1 MGWLTGMCGG
11 GYAGGRRGALDGIY
25 WWWRRWRRVAPV
37 VVLMAGKEKS
47 RGRVLMW
54 FRVYGGGDVGRVWRA
69 ERLVEGTELVMVVEE
84 LPQGCWRRRI
94 RQGDGGSGVAGRWR
108 CCHWW
113 WCLPRVVASGKE
125 CGRGHGATARIRT
138 RVRVV
143 SCVTR
148 LVSRSETVGHG
159 RIFVFVKKNS
169 GWEGEHGHDAQTL
182 VEKFGL

>member
-84 LPQGCWRRRI
+84 LPQGCWAEE
-94 RQGDGGSGVAGRWR
+94 DKAGRW
-108 CCHWW
+108 WQW
-113 WCLPRVVASGKE
+113 
-125 CGRGHGATARIRT
+125 CGRPVA
-138 RVRVV
+138 VLPLVV
-143 SCVTR
+143 VLAAGGGKR
-148 LVSRSETVGHG
+148 
-159 RIFVFVKKNS
+159 
-169 GWEGEHGHDAQTL
+169 EG
-182 VEKFGL
+182 VW